1 MAALHHILY
10 GFLISPHGFRNR
22 DLTPSEPIFRSSIRF
37 GDQSMSDLIYLAIG
51 IGTLGLL
58 ALYARAL
65 SRI

>member
-1 MAALHHILY
+1 M
-10 GFLISPHGFRNR
+10 
-22 DLTPSEPIFRSSIRF
+22 TPSEPIFRSSIHF
-37 GDQSMSDLIYLAIG
+37 GDKSMSDLIYLAIG